1 MNDISILRWQ
11 AGVET
16 EIEGAATYAQHFCRF
31 KLAPGIGIRQYR
43 LWRPD
48 KLMTSGQLN

>member
-43 LWRPD
+43 LEHEREP
-48 KLMTSGQLN
+48 TANG